1 MIKRILDPEEF
12 KIVVSDI
19 FELHAY
25 DLEHWAHY
33 YVRHNK
39 ESIIENF
46 ANKYLLY
53 WKVFVW
59 ANHNGDKWDA
69 VILFIEDHNPMFGA
83 KMFSEH
89 IWLSKNPK
97 VGYKLLTTALKF
109 AKEKEFEVVSMGAVE
124 KHPNSDKVKE
134 FYNKLGFKKDS
145 ETYVAKL

>member
-46 ANKYLLY
+46 ANKD
-53 WKVFVW
+53 WVS
-59 ANHNGDKWDA
+59 A
-69 VILFIEDHNPMFGA
+69 ILE
-83 KMFSEH
+83 S
-89 IWLSKNPK
+89 
-97 VGYKLLTTALKF
+97 VC
-109 AKEKEFEVVSMGAVE
+109 
-124 KHPNSDKVKE
+124 
-134 FYNKLGFKKDS
+134 LGQS
-145 ETYVAKL
+145 QWR